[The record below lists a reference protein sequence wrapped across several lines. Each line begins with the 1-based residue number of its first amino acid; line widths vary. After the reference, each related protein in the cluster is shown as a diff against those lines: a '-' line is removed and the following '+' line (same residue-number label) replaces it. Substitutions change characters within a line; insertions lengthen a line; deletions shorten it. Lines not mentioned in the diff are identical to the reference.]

1 MLLRLAA
8 VALFAASS
16 LLAQGVNCQLLGS
29 INQYAAAQ
37 YNDVWGYAAP
47 NGKEYAFVGTTIGTS
62 VVDVSIPSAPVER
75 AFIPGPTSTWR
86 DIRTY
91 STYAYVVTEGGG
103 GFQVIDM
110 TNPDAP
116 FLARTVGAADFGNC
130 HNICVDLG
138 TGRIYCVGTNNGTPV
153 YDAAA
158 NPANPP
164 LIGNLLPRNATNPNS
179 TYFHDICV
187 ENGFAYGAMIY
198 NGVLR
203 VMDLTALPAPILS
216 NSGTPGVFTHNC
228 WPNAAGTVC
237 VTTDEVS
244 GGVIKF
250 FDITNKS
257 APIARGQF
265 TPNPGSIP
273 HNAFIVGNLCHV
285 SWYTEGYRCIDISN
299 PSNPVEVA
307 SYDTWP
313 GASGGF
319 NGAWGVYPFL
329 PSGNILVNDISTGLY
344 IVRPQITDLA
354 LQHTPLVD
362 TVVEDANYSVVATV
376 TGTNPLSAVNLVY
389 QVGSGAP
396 VTVPMVS
403 AGAPTIYVGSI
414 PAQNAPQTVRYHIE
428 CQDSVGTRRSP
439 NTGDHEFFVGTRVRA
454 FFDNCETDPGWTH
467 GFVTTQD
474 DWQRGAPAGRSGTSG
489 GFPWADP
496 GGAYSGTACWGTDLG
511 GAGFNGS
518 YQNNVSNWL
527 LSPVIPTN
535 GIQGLRLRY
544 RRWASFNTGDTGRVL
559 VNGTLVATVPSL
571 TAETAWTL
579 VDHDISSIANAAST
593 VQVRFELLSNATNV
607 AGGWQID
614 DIEIGKE
621 SDFVPATTFG
631 VGTAGTGGVIPQLA
645 LNGTPRIGLTPSLE
659 ATQCVGGSLA
669 LLAVGFAQT
678 SFPALGVQV
687 LVDTTNGF
695 VVTNATSG
703 AAGAAGAGSASFP
716 LSIPNDPFLDNLY
729 VYSQAAAFDAGSVG
743 GTLSASAGLRF
754 RVCLN

>member
-1 MLLRLAA
+1 MLQRAAA
-8 VALFAASS
+8 VALFATAS
-16 LLAQGVNCQLLGS
+16 LLAQGVNCQLLGTL
-29 INQYAAAQ
+29 NQHAP
-37 YNDVWGYAAP
+37 YNDIWGYAAP
-47 NGKEYAFVGTTIGTS
+47 NGKEYALVGATTGTS
-62 VVDVSIPSAPVER
+62 VVDVTIPSAPVER

-103 GFQVIDM
+103 GFQVIDL

-138 TGRIYCVGTNNGTPV
+138 TGRIYCVGTNNGSPV
-153 YDAAA
+153 YDGAA
-158 NPANPP
+158 NPSNPP

-179 TYFHDICV
+179 TYFHDVCV

-216 NSGTPGVFTHNC
+216 NAGTPGVFTHNC

-237 VTTDEVS
+237 VTTDEVN

-265 TPNPGSIP
+265 TPNSGSIP

-285 SWYTEGYRCIDISN
+285 SWYTEGYRCVDISN

-329 PSGNILVNDISTGLY
+329 PSGNVLVNDISTGLY

-354 LQHTPLVD
+354 VQHTPLTD
-362 TVVEDANYSVVATV
+362 TVVEDVSYSVAASV
-376 TGTNPLSAVNLVY
+376 TGTNPLSSVNLVY
-389 QVGSGAP
+389 RIGNGSS
-396 VTVPMVS
+396 VTVPMIPT
-403 AGAPTIYVGSI
+403 GAPGLYAGSI

-439 NTGDHEFFVGTRVRA
+439 STGDHEFFVGTRVRA
-454 FFDNCETDPGWTH
+454 FFDDCEVDPGWTH
-467 GFVTTQD
+467 GFVTGQD

-489 GFPWADP
+489 GFAWTDP
-496 GGAYSGTACWGTDLG
+496 GNTYSGTSCWGTDLG
-511 GAGFNGS
+511 GVGFNGS

-527 LSPVIPTN
+527 QSPVIATN
-535 GIQGLRLRY
+535 GIQGLHLRY
-544 RRWASFNTGDTGRVL
+544 RRWSSFNTGDTGRVL
-559 VNGTLVATVPSL
+559 VNGVLVATVPSL
-571 TAETAWTL
+571 TADAGWTL
-579 VDHDISSIANAAST
+579 VDHDISAIANSAST
-593 VQVRFELLSNATNV
+593 LQLRFELLTNATNV
-607 AGGWQID
+607 AGGFQLD
-614 DIEIGKE
+614 DIEVALD
-621 SDFVPATTFG
+621 SDFVPANSYG
-631 VGTAGTGGVIPQLA
+631 IGTAGTGGFVPQLA

-659 ATQCVGGSLA
+659 ATQCLGGSLA
-669 LLAVGFAQT
+669 LVSVGFAPT

-687 LVDTTNGF
+687 LVDPTNGF
-695 VVTNATSG
+695 FLSNTASG
-703 AAGAAGAGSASFP
+703 ALGVGGVGAVSFP

-729 VYSQAAAFDAGSVG
+729 VYTQAAAFDAGSVG

-754 RVCLN
+754 RVCLF